1 MNKWEERLCDKNDNR
16 KLLIESS
23 EFTSKI
29 KLNKTLKESLIMQ
42 SGKNGTLIVKNIP
55 VTILDR
61 ENLNGRIYSTE
72 TMRQAIEE
80 ARGNGW

>member
-1 MNKWEERLCDKNDNR
+1 MNKWEESITNKSDKR

-23 EFTSKI
+23 EFVSKI
-29 KLNKTLKESLIMQ
+29 KLSKGLKESLSMQ
-42 SGKNGTLIVKNIP
+42 AGKAGTLIVKNIP

-72 TMRQAIEE
+72 TMRSH
-80 ARGNGW
+80 

>member
-42 SGKNGTLIVKNIP
+42 SGKTVL
-55 VTILDR
+55 
-61 ENLNGRIYSTE
+61 
-72 TMRQAIEE
+72 
-80 ARGNGW
+80 